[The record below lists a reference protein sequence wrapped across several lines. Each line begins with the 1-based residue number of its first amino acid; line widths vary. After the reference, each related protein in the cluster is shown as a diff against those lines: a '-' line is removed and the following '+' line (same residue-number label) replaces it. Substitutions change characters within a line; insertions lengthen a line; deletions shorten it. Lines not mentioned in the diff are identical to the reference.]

1 MASSTASVIQVKRQD
16 GNLATPNSVARSP
29 TSLEYGELACAS
41 NGDLY
46 CGDRNKSAVG
56 VVTTNGGK
64 TISGTMTFSSAVSM
78 SSNLTVSGVTTLN
91 GLSYINNVLRIS
103 PGGNNNW
110 TEGIR
115 IAKADDGWTTLLMG
129 CSSSLL
135 QGTADS
141 VWSLHTNPDGNFLI
155 CHNGSGSAN
164 GLFLSKA
171 DANAY
176 YKNYLLLHSGN
187 YNSYCLPLSGGQ
199 VNGFSR
205 FVGGITV
212 NRNGCA
218 NNGYWGEEN
227 SVIEVRTTDGSYPS
241 ICFHRS
247 GYDHVV
253 LSEVSGNIYF
263 GSTGGATDRNILAGR
278 VYGAVYNDYAEY
290 RNSSEEEP
298 GRVVLEDSTGTC
310 QRINSRLS
318 PFAGVISDTFGFSQ
332 GETEDAKIPLAV
344 AGRVL
349 VYPYRNKYDYKIGDC
364 VCAAPNGTVD
374 IMTREEIREWPDRI
388 VGTVSEIPEYEE
400 WGTGKVKVN
409 GRIWIKVK

>member
-16 GNLATPNSVARSP
+16 GNLATPSSVARAP
-29 TSLEYGELACAS
+29 TNLEYGELACAS

-46 CGDRNKSAVG
+46 CGDRNKSAIG

-64 TISGTMTFSSAVSM
+64 TIRGTMTFSSAVSM

-115 IAKADDGWTTLLMG
+115 IAKADNGWTTLLMG
-129 CSSSLL
+129 CSPSLL

-164 GLFLSKA
+164 GLFLDKA
-171 DANAY
+171 NANAY

-187 YNSYCLPLSGGQ
+187 YSGYAVPLSGGTMSGTLYFTNN
-199 VNGFSR
+199 VGIYGAMGGGSDHWGICGTGEGDNGRLKIWVSD
-205 FVGGITV
+205 
-212 NRNGCA
+212 NA
-218 NNGYWGEEN
+218 
-227 SVIEVRTTDGSYPS
+227 TTDYLDFEFRDWQGTIYTPMTMTG
-241 ICFHRS
+241 HRINCNS
-247 GYDHVV
+247 P
-253 LSEVSGNIYF
+253 L
-263 GSTGGATDRNILAGR
+263 
-278 VYGAVYNDYAEY
+278 YGAVYNDYAEY
-290 RNSSEEEP
+290 RNSFEEEP

-364 VCAAPNGTVD
+364 VCTAPNGTVD